1 MKIERDIIKL
11 FKEWKKAEKHKPILL
26 KGARQ
31 IGKTWA
37 MEQFGNECFEYTA
50 KFDFDRQQELKS
62 VFAISKEPA
71 RIIKELSLYSEVP
84 LIPGKT
90 LLIFDEIQECEEAL
104 NSLKYFCE
112 DAPQYHV
119 AVAGSLLGISLHNNT
134 SFPVGKVDM
143 IKMYPMTFDEFLM
156 AIGEQP
162 LVDILATKD
171 FSIIDSLSVRFID
184 CLRQY
189 YYVGGM
195 PAAVA
200 EFASTK
206 NLEEVRN
213 IQKQILFDYRRDF
226 SKHAPSQEVPR
237 INMVWDSIPAQLA
250 KENKKFIFGAL
261 KKGARASEFEI
272 AIQWLLD
279 AGLIYQINRITTPS
293 IPLKFYEEMSVFKLF
308 VLDIGLMGA
317 MSDAPAESVIVADTL
332 FKEYKGAFT
341 ELFVLT
347 QLITND
353 LPIYY
358 FSSNDSRIEIDLVV
372 QKGTTVVPIEIK
384 AEENVHA
391 KSLRT
396 FIGKHQELKG
406 LRISMMPYQD
416 QGWMENRPL
425 YAVGDWV

>member
-1 MKIERDIIKL
+1 
-11 FKEWKKAEKHKPILL
+11 
-26 KGARQ
+26 
-31 IGKTWA
+31 
-37 MEQFGNECFEYTA
+37 
-50 KFDFDRQQELKS
+50 
-62 VFAISKEPA
+62 
-71 RIIKELSLYSEVP
+71 
-84 LIPGKT
+84 
-90 LLIFDEIQECEEAL
+90 
-104 NSLKYFCE
+104 
-112 DAPQYHV
+112 
-119 AVAGSLLGISLHNNT
+119 
-134 SFPVGKVDM
+134 
-143 IKMYPMTFDEFLM
+143 
-156 AIGEQP
+156 
-162 LVDILATKD
+162 
-171 FSIIDSLSVRFID
+171 
-184 CLRQY
+184 
-189 YYVGGM
+189 M

-200 EFASTK
+200 EFAVTK

-226 SKHAPSQEVPR
+226 SKHAPTQEVPR

-308 VLDIGLMGA
+308 VLDIGLMGS

-347 QLITND
+347 QLITED

-358 FSSNDSRIEIDLVV
+358 FSSNDSRVEIDLVV

-396 FIGKHQELKG
+396 FIGKHPGLKG
-406 LRISMMPYQD
+406 LRLSMMPYQD
-416 QGWMENRPL
+416 QEWMENRPL